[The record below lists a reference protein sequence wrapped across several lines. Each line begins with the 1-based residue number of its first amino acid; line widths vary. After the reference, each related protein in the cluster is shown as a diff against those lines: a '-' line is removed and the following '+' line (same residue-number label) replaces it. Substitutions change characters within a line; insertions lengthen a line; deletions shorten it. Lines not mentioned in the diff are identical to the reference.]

1 MQRPWGG
8 AEMEDQKEAQRRH
21 GKSCAR
27 RTLRVMVGAWLFS
40 EGRKD
45 KRGKAISLDFSF
57 SKTPSLLPG
66 GEGVGGWGSRAEAG
80 SSPSTAPTTQTGT
93 G

>member
-8 AEMEDQKEAQRRH
+8 AELEDQKGAQRRN

-27 RTLRVMVGAWLFS
+27 RTLRVRVGAWLFP

-57 SKTPSLLPG
+57 SKAPSLLPG
-66 GEGVGGWGSRAEAG
+66 GEGVGG
-80 SSPSTAPTTQTGT
+80 
-93 G
+93 